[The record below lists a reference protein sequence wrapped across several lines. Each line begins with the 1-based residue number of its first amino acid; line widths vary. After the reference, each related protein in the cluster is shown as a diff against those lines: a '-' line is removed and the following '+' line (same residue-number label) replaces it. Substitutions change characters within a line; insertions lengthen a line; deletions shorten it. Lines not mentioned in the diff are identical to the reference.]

1 MTWEMT
7 VFNKREAT
15 ITWPLSVLSGGDEH
29 KQTCPL
35 PDRARQRAWSR
46 KLTTITGV
54 NFGKWS
60 DFGIVFQETA
70 ICRYTAN
77 DFSPLNRSC
86 TPHANVAPAS
96 FSCV

>member
-7 VFNKREAT
+7 LFDKREAT

-35 PDRARQRAWSR
+35 PDRAPQCPQRACSP

-60 DFGIVFQETA
+60 DFDIMFQEIA

-77 DFSPLNRSC
+77 NFSQ
-86 TPHANVAPAS
+86 
-96 FSCV
+96 